1 MRSRP
6 SVPARIRAGLVA
18 VLLGCTALAASDP
31 ASRPAGV
38 AAAAAPAGEVWLT
51 LDADLLA
58 RALREAPLLQ
68 PLEAGETGEILL
80 VRAPVSFV
88 DTLAAVV
95 HRELG
100 RCGGFVAHASLEA
113 GRVQLERLEQTRAA
127 PREERSEGVA
137 AFTVDQP
144 GWAALLA
151 DGVSE
156 SELLAT
162 MTTVSTSFVNRY
174 HAHPSGSAAATWIFD
189 RWSALAAGRPE
200 AVVELLEHADTPQPS
215 VRLTIPGTRFP
226 EQIVLLGGHQDS
238 TVSGCFFD
246 PGCVAPGADDDAS
259 GIATLTEVA
268 RLALASGFQ
277 PQRTVQ
283 LVAYAA
289 EEVGLIGSSELAEAY
304 LDAGAEVVGVLQ
316 VDMTGYPGSA
326 EDIVLISDYT
336 DSALNDFL
344 VGLLETYQ
352 PGLAWTTD
360 ECGYACSDHA
370 PWHLRGYPAAFAFE
384 ARFGQHNPE
393 IHSADDTVATLDD
406 SAAHAAKFT
415 RLAAAFLAEAALVD
429 PGVLFAD
436 GFERGTA
443 SAWSPPTD

>member
-1 MRSRP
+1 M
-6 SVPARIRAGLVA
+6 AA
-18 VLLGCTALAASDP
+18 LLGLSSAMAPCLDSPP
-31 ASRPAGV
+31 ASGAVGTL
-38 AAAAAPAGEVWLT
+38 PAGEVWLT

-58 RALREAPLLQ
+58 RARRQGPLPEL
-68 PLEAGETGEILL
+68 LEAGSAGDVVL
-80 VRAPVSFV
+80 VRAPEPFV
-88 DTLAAVV
+88 EALAALV

-100 RCGGFVAHASLEA
+100 HCGGFVAHASLEA
-113 GRVQLERLEQTRAA
+113 GRVALERIGRIERIEQSALG
-127 PREERSEGVA
+127 ERDERVEGVA
-137 AFTVDQP
+137 ALTVDQP
-144 GWAALLA
+144 GWAAALA
-151 DGVSE
+151 GGVSE

-162 MTTVSTSFVNRY
+162 MTTLSTAFVNRY
-174 HAHPSGSAAATWIFD
+174 HAHPSGSAAATWIRD
-189 RWSALAAGRPE
+189 RWASLAAGRPE
-200 AVVELLEHADTPQPS
+200 VVVELLEHAGTPQAS

-226 EQIVLLGGHQDS
+226 EQIVLLGGHEDS

-289 EEVGLIGSSELAEAY
+289 EEVGLVGSSEVAEAY

-336 DSALNDFL
+336 NAELNAFL
-344 VGLLETYQ
+344 VELLEAYQ

-370 PWHLRGYPAAFAFE
+370 PWHLRGFPAAFAFE
-384 ARFGQHNPE
+384 ARFGQDNPE

-406 SAAHAAKFT
+406 SAAHAAKFA

-436 GFERGTA
+436 GFERGTP
-443 SAWSPPTD
+443 SAWSPPQE